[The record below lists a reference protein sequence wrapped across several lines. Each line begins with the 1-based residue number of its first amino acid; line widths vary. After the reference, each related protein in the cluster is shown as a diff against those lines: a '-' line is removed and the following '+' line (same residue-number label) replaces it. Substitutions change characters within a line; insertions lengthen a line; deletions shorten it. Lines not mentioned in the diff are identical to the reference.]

1 MQFKK
6 TVSIGLLVIL
16 SISFLVSCSSNLS
29 LEEEE
34 EEEASTEFVLLTK
47 AQMEVIGLKLT
58 NMEVRDLKI
67 TIPVTGE
74 LTLFAQDKAD
84 VSPLLGGVV
93 KSIKVIEGDKVKK
106 GDALATINHPDYIQ
120 LQQDFINKSNTFRYL
135 EKDYQRQNEL
145 HKNAVGS
152 ASEFEKAKSNY
163 LSTKSDVTALKI
175 KLEMLNINVKKVQH
189 GTIFQTIDIVAPIN
203 GMVSLVETNIGSY
216 IAPKE
221 KVFEIV
227 NNNNL
232 HVEIVIYQKDF
243 SKVKLGQQLLFSVSG
258 KRNKMFEAK
267 IISINPSMEKNING
281 TRVHAEIINNN
292 SFLSSGMYVKG
303 HLIVKNIETL
313 ALPIDAVVSNDG
325 LSYIFVK
332 TKNQENEEGE
342 EEGSGEDSEDKWT
355 FRKTE
360 VVSGEISEGYVQVK
374 LLSNI
379 PKDAQIVSYG
389 AYYLLAEMGKGEV
402 EDDD

>member
-1 MQFKK
+1 MQFRK
-6 TVSIGLLVIL
+6 TVFTRVLVIL
-16 SISFLVSCSSNLS
+16 SISFLASCSSNLNT
-29 LEEEE
+29 EEEE
-34 EEEASTEFVLLTK
+34 EEEASTEFVLLTE

-58 NMEVRDLKI
+58 KMEVRNLKI

-74 LTLFAQDKAD
+74 LTLFAQEKAD
-84 VSPLLGGVV
+84 VSPIIGGVV

-106 GDALATINHPDYIQ
+106 GQVLATMEHPDFIQ
-120 LQQDFINKSNTFRYL
+120 LQQDYINKLNTFKYL
-135 EKDYQRQNEL
+135 EKDYLRQNEL

-152 ASEFEKAKSNY
+152 VKEFEKSKSVY
-163 LSTKSDVTALKI
+163 LSTKSDVTALKM
-175 KLEMLNINVKKVQH
+175 KLEMLNINVKKVQQ
-189 GTIFQTIDIVAPIN
+189 GVIFQAIDIVAPIS
-203 GMVSLVETNIGSY
+203 GMVSLIETNIGAY

-221 KVFEIV
+221 KIFEIV
-227 NNNNL
+227 NNNKL
-232 HVEIVIYQKDF
+232 HVDLVIYQKDF
-243 SKVKLGQQLLFSVSG
+243 NKVKLGQQLLFSVSG
-258 KRNKMFEAK
+258 NHNKMFEAK
-267 IISINPSMEKNING
+267 IFSINPNIEKNING
-281 TRVHAEIINNN
+281 TRVHAEIINND

-303 HLIVKNIETL
+303 NLIVKNIKTL

-342 EEGSGEDSEDKWT
+342 EEDSEEKWT

-360 VVSGEISEGYVQVK
+360 VVLGEISEGYVQVK
-374 LLSNI
+374 LLNDI

>member
-1 MQFKK
+1 
-6 TVSIGLLVIL
+6 VIL
-16 SISFLVSCSSNLS
+16 SISFLASCSSNLNTEEE
-29 LEEEE
+29 EEEE
-34 EEEASTEFVLLTK
+34 EEEASTEFVLLTE

-58 NMEVRDLKI
+58 KMEVRNLKI

-74 LTLFAQDKAD
+74 LTLFAQEKAD
-84 VSPLLGGVV
+84 VSPIIGGVV
-93 KSIKVIEGDKVKK
+93 ESIKVIEGDKVKK
-106 GDALATINHPDYIQ
+106 GQVLATMEHPDFIQ
-120 LQQDFINKSNTFRYL
+120 LQQDYINKLNTFKYL
-135 EKDYQRQNEL
+135 EKDYLRQNEL

-152 ASEFEKAKSNY
+152 VKEFEKSKSVY
-163 LSTKSDVTALKI
+163 LSTKSDVTALKM
-175 KLEMLNINVKKVQH
+175 KLEMLNINVKKVQQ
-189 GTIFQTIDIVAPIN
+189 GVIFQAIDIVAPIS
-203 GMVSLVETNIGSY
+203 GMVSLIETNIGAY

-221 KVFEIV
+221 KIFEIV
-227 NNNNL
+227 NNNKL
-232 HVEIVIYQKDF
+232 HVDLVIYQKDF
-243 SKVKLGQQLLFSVSG
+243 NKVKLGQQLLFSVSG
-258 KRNKMFEAK
+258 NHNKMFEAK
-267 IISINPSMEKNING
+267 IFSINPNIEKNING
-281 TRVHAEIINNN
+281 TRVHAEIINND

-303 HLIVKNIETL
+303 NLIVKNIKTL

-342 EEGSGEDSEDKWT
+342 EEDSEEKWT

-360 VVSGEISEGYVQVK
+360 VVLGEISEGYVQVK
-374 LLSNI
+374 LLNDI

>member
-1 MQFKK
+1 MQFRK
-6 TVSIGLLVIL
+6 TVFTRVLVIL
-16 SISFLVSCSSNLS
+16 SISFLASCSSNLNTEEE
-29 LEEEE
+29 EEEE
-34 EEEASTEFVLLTK
+34 EEEASTEFVLLTE

-58 NMEVRDLKI
+58 KMEVRNLKI

-74 LTLFAQDKAD
+74 LTLFAQEKAD
-84 VSPLLGGVV
+84 VSPIIGGVV
-93 KSIKVIEGDKVKK
+93 ESIKVIEGDKVKK
-106 GDALATINHPDYIQ
+106 GQVLATMEHPDFIQ
-120 LQQDFINKSNTFRYL
+120 LQQDYINKLNTFKYL
-135 EKDYQRQNEL
+135 EKDYLRQNEL

-152 ASEFEKAKSNY
+152 VKEFEKSKSVY
-163 LSTKSDVTALKI
+163 LSTKSDVTALKM
-175 KLEMLNINVKKVQH
+175 KLEMLNINVKKVQQ
-189 GTIFQTIDIVAPIN
+189 GVIFQAIDIVAPIS
-203 GMVSLVETNIGSY
+203 GMVSLIETNIGAY

-221 KVFEIV
+221 KIFEIV
-227 NNNNL
+227 NNNKL
-232 HVEIVIYQKDF
+232 HVDLVIYQKDF
-243 SKVKLGQQLLFSVSG
+243 NKVKLGQQLLFSVSG
-258 KRNKMFEAK
+258 NHNKMFEAK
-267 IISINPSMEKNING
+267 IFSINPNIEKNING
-281 TRVHAEIINNN
+281 TRVHAEIINND

-303 HLIVKNIETL
+303 NLIVKNIKTL

-342 EEGSGEDSEDKWT
+342 EEDSEEKWT

-360 VVSGEISEGYVQVK
+360 VVLGEISEGYVQVK
-374 LLSNI
+374 LLNDI